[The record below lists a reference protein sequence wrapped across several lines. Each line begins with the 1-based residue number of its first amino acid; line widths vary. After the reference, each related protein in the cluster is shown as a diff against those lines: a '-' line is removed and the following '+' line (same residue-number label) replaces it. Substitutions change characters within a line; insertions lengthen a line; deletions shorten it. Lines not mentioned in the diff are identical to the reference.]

1 MLREQDLK
9 LTYDSD
15 QDDILRDFY
24 IPALSAAS
32 NYWRM
37 SAYFSASSLFVASA
51 GFTKLLENNGH
62 VRLILGNELS
72 IQIIKLA
79 KMAITRERLLRALSI
94 ILVTQS
100 PRYQVTFFIKG

>member
-32 NYWRM
+32 NYRRM

-72 IQIIKLA
+72 DSDYKAIQDGYNA
-79 KMAITRERLLRALSI
+79 KRLLRALSI